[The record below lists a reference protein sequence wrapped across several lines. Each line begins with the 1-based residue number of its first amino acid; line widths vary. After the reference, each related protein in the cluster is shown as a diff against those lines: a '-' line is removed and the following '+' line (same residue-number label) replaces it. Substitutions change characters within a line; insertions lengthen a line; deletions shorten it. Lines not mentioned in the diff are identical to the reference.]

1 MEAEGQ
7 PEQRTTRYGYDAG
20 NRLVSQTGDAVKI
33 YTLDKGEATVSPSE
47 TRRYDAAGNLVE
59 FVDANGNVTR
69 SAYDSQ
75 NRKVRE
81 RNGDGYVTTW
91 AYDGAGN
98 VIEQRVYATAV
109 GLPADGSAPQPAD
122 GNCRVTKFEYDN
134 NNRLKR
140 TITPSQNIDVIY
152 RGENGNPGFQSV
164 ADLAVSKG
172 YDANGNTVRETDA
185 RGNSVYRWFDRAGR
199 KLLEVD
205 AAGYATAWAYNSVGK
220 PVRETRY
227 AAVLSGINSQTT
239 LDQARQQ
246 LKPGND
252 DRVSEFDY
260 DRMGRVSEERRL
272 NVKVSIDDGQSDG
285 LNTVRTQYLY
295 NALGQVRQQI
305 DAKGG
310 IADIDYD
317 SLGRETKRREAAY
330 GADQG
335 GLRPEA
341 RTYYNALGQSVKVE
355 RNNLNRPFLS
365 SEYGAGGRLLS
376 QTDAEGNVIRYQYD
390 AAGNLTRTLRDRQS
404 PDGTTAT
411 DETRFAYSAAKLQI
425 ARLDAGSGLWLETAY
440 NAWGQITG
448 KRTSPDRGG
457 AWQEFSEYDGLGRL
471 VKGNAGG
478 VTKLYGYDA
487 NGNAMLTVESG
498 DDGGDALRG
507 MTMAGLRAIIEQRAN
522 SNAPLDT
529 LRLTMSDYD
538 ARNQRTATYQPVMVK
553 VRDLGLARVM
563 PWFGAQTAQGSDSV
577 VKVGPVGKSGG
588 VLPNNPLGG
597 VMEFTL
603 PFSGGLTIRPFV
615 DAWNNE
621 TLEGNGFDGW
631 LMGFYVKANLPV
643 LNGYGAGQFQVEIV
657 NLNKPSK
664 EIRSG
669 RVSFDPGSN
678 GAEKLIDSGVL
689 EQIYF
694 GVPRY
699 PKDYSGCRIAVNV
712 YKVLPNGQTINI
724 YSSEAVIPSG
734 PLGGV
739 STSVTVKNTSRL
751 LHFKD
756 QPSDVNR
763 LLLLVRGKGT
773 NEGWRVMNVPRFSG
787 NWFALDWSGMARGE
801 YEFRCLGYNG
811 DGQLKSARQGT
822 MRLDD
827 SGAPPQLSNDPMPKA
842 FMYGPGQGLMNVA
855 GLGDGVTQ
863 GRIRFRVPGGDWND
877 ERDVNMATSGGPLKG
892 WLQFDP
898 AAMGLAAGQ
907 RYEYKLRG
915 LGGETVIG
923 SFIPNDPNS
932 VSEPQRWLD
941 QPQTVRLF
949 NQPAGVTSGK
959 VLYRRAGSN
968 DARQEAALV
977 YDPVEGSYVWNC
989 ADLAGRLS
997 QPTDFEVECQLY
1009 GSAGQLLNLVGGTV
1023 RLGQQNEIQASLA
1036 GKSLP
1041 AKVTFAPSQLDG
1053 VKMELRYHLKGS
1065 QSDTDWQNVILTR
1078 GAQGFEFN
1086 VDGLAVGDYEYRYQL
1101 RNAAGQLLN
1110 GADGQPLSVS
1120 GYLRRGAPGERDRT
1134 GDMEW
1139 VFIGINNPNATIT
1152 RSQHYNAFGEVDSET
1167 DGIGNTSRYVYS
1179 AAGKLLSKQDP
1190 QVSITLENGQKQT
1203 VSPLTQYRYDAMG
1216 NTVATIDANGKTNR
1230 QRWLAGSQNGQGK
1243 VTDEWHADGGVKTMK
1258 YDAQGNLASSQDEIK
1273 RLTRYS
1279 YDNLGQLKRV
1289 DRAGGGYD
1297 EYDYDSAGQRIR
1309 HRATSTGSDVFT
1321 DTTRY
1326 DSLGRV
1332 RETVSAAGRHLNY
1345 DYRWDAQLKGAGG
1358 TVVGGWRCV
1367 TRNDNLGNNWQED
1380 AVNLFGQKV
1389 EHTDLG
1395 GRVIAYDYNNAG
1407 QLRWQHGVKNSAQN
1421 IVYRY
1426 YGNGYLMS
1434 LEDSA
1439 IDSYTLYEYDKEGR
1453 KTFEGYR
1460 SIRAKD
1466 TYQYAEV
1473 QYDVLGRV
1481 TQIQDPKFLTRYEY
1495 DAVGNRRRIYAEY
1508 RDPVDGSQQTQDNWY
1523 TYDEMNRLIISMGRL
1538 DNGVI
1543 TRGSGAAS
1551 TGVQIAYDL
1560 AGQRKV
1566 VINANNGATETY
1578 AYTDNGYLKDTWL
1591 NGKLAAH
1598 RENDLL
1604 GRATEYRDYRWDG
1617 DGGQKSKTVT
1627 EYDRDNKVLSQVQ
1640 DDKSRT
1646 AFKMYN
1652 DGTLEHT
1659 EQKDG
1664 DTTTTTYYT
1673 YEWWDEAKQS
1683 TITAKPYNPN
1693 APGWKDGTSHLKYD
1707 ANGHLAEA
1715 IDEVANRSLRYVSNA
1730 QGLVL
1735 RREELN
1741 KGSTYKKQD
1750 YYYLDGKQVGAAGND
1765 GLVRVNYAQALAQ
1778 INLGNRKDEYRH
1790 GYQVSS
1796 ADFDQNYE
1804 PIGPNYPAQAPGT
1817 VTARDGDTLQV
1828 IAANLWGDKS
1838 LWYLLADANGLT
1850 GTETLKAGQVLRVPN
1865 KVTNLHNNSGT
1876 YRVYNPG
1883 EAIGDVTPTLPEPPP
1898 PPPPPSGG
1906 GGCGGIGAIFVAV
1919 VAVVAVVMTAGAAAV
1934 AITAAANGV
1943 GFSAAMGMA
1952 ASTLGAASA
1961 TLSGIGM
1968 AALGS
1973 ATWTGLA
1980 AAAIGGAVG
1989 SIVSQGAAMAMGMQD
2004 KFSWG
2009 QVGLS
2014 AFTTAATAGLAGG
2027 AGGSVFAGKE
2037 VGATV
2042 ARTMAVNAATQGV
2055 AMATGLQ
2062 KSFSWTSV
2070 AASGVAAW
2078 ATSGIKPN
2086 VETDPLANIGYGT
2099 LRGMAG
2105 GTIQSVLGN
2114 DHQPNWSS
2122 LAASSFGSVLGDVLT
2137 TEQVRQSV
2145 LAENDQ
2151 GLVAKAS
2158 PYAVVGDSGEDLTY
2172 GGGSNDKNMGY
2183 GGVRLAR
2190 AQRMQAGP
2198 GAIDISEPVAGYV
2211 NGQWVDEAHPTQVTA
2226 TRLER
2231 SWLQKGIDWVQDKI
2245 DWTMSAVEGFAHG
2258 VVGIAQG
2265 VQSLATDQIYVAGYA
2280 LTLGRMDDRGALA
2293 RNRAVV
2299 ENLPKI
2305 PGQIAAQFNDV
2316 MYYGVHPRERSAY
2329 DWGKAVADVAPIF
2342 VPALRVG
2349 RIGALS
2355 ASVGGR
2361 MLMADSLEAMGPT
2374 VDRMAWKYL
2383 PAARPASIMP
2393 DAPLAPGLKR
2403 TVGDVPNSGLSL
2415 HHTGGGGYADAA
2427 DELYAGIRASGTDV
2441 SAISQNTGIKP
2452 ENIQKVKDHVFYNE
2466 HLLDR
2471 YVDYGIDPVRARF
2484 DSDLNQAQAWQRLE
2498 GGTHTEADIM
2508 WLRHEAAERWYEL
2521 RHNSGY
2527 TAAHN
2532 AAERK
2537 WSGNPWGD
2545 Q

>member
-1 MEAEGQ
+1 TLQVEAEGQ
-7 PEQRTTRYGYDAG
+7 PEQRRTSYGYDAN
-20 NRLVSQTGDAVKI
+20 NRLVSQRGDVVHT
-33 YTLDKGEATVSPSE
+33 YTLTGADLKPLEADVAPTE

-59 FVDANGNVTR
+59 FIDAGGNVTR
-69 SAYDSQ
+69 AAYDSQ

-109 GLPADGSAPQPAD
+109 GLPADGGAPQPAD
-122 GNCRVTKFEYDN
+122 GACRVTRFEYDN

-152 RGENGNPGFQSV
+152 RGENGNPGFQSAV
-164 ADLAVSKG
+164 DLAVSRG

-227 AAVLSGINSQTT
+227 AVVLSGINGQTT

-246 LKPGND
+246 LKSGND

-272 NVKVSIDDGQSDG
+272 NVKVSVDDGQSDG

-317 SLGRETKRREAAY
+317 SLGRETKRHEAAY

-355 RNNLNRPFLS
+355 RNNLNRLFLS

-404 PDGTTAT
+404 PDGTTVT

-425 ARLDAGSGLWLETAY
+425 ASLDAGSGLWLETAY

-448 KRTSPDRGG
+448 KRTSPDRRG

-563 PWFGAQTAQGSDSV
+563 PWFGAQTVQGSDSV
-577 VKVGPVGKSGG
+577 VKVGPVGKSNG
-588 VLPNNPLGG
+588 
-597 VMEFTL
+597 TL
-603 PFSGGLTIRPFV
+603 PSYFSTNSVWCENPVTVNSTMTITYVGQGEVMPDDV
-615 DAWNNE
+615 
-621 TLEGNGFDGW
+621 GNFTTEIYGTVRITGRVVGDLSAYGSATPQ
-631 LMGFYVKANLPV
+631 LNLAISMHRLVGKALPV
-643 LNGYGAGQFQVEIV
+643 INASTVVQADGSFTYSEVLAIGSIRGNVGRGSRPKETYFDVGYSAQLAKPTSTGSVQNFPYSAASGFMSLNSSGSVSLNFQTGF
-657 NLNKPSK
+657 K
-664 EIRSG
+664 
-669 RVSFDPGSN
+669 
-678 GAEKLIDSGVL
+678 
-689 EQIYF
+689 Q
-694 GVPRY
+694 
-699 PKDYSGCRIAVNV
+699 
-712 YKVLPNGQTINI
+712 
-724 YSSEAVIPSG
+724 
-734 PLGGV
+734 
-739 STSVTVKNTSRL
+739 

-773 NEGWRVMNVPRFSG
+773 NEGWRVINVPRFSG
-787 NWFALDWSGMARGE
+787 NWFTLDWSGMAHGE

-968 DARQEAALV
+968 DARQEAPLV

-1036 GKSLP
+1036 GKSLS

-1120 GYLRRGAPGERDRT
+1120 GYMRRGAPGERDRT

-1139 VFIGINNPNATIT
+1139 AFIGINNPNATIT

-1273 RLTRYS
+1273 RLTRYG

-1332 RETVSAAGRHLNY
+1332 RETVSATGRHLNY

-1407 QLRWQHGVKNSAQN
+1407 QLRWQHGIQNSAQS

-1466 TYQYAEV
+1466 TYQYAEI
-1473 QYDVLGRV
+1473 QYDALGRV

-1508 RDPVDGSQQTQDNWY
+1508 HDPVDGSQQTQDNWY
-1523 TYDEMNRLIISMGRL
+1523 TYDEMNRLAISMGRL
-1538 DNGVI
+1538 DNGII
-1543 TRGSGAAS
+1543 TRGGGGAS

-1560 AGQRKV
+1560 AGQRRS
-1566 VINANNGATETY
+1566 VINANNGVTENY

-1617 DGGQKSKTVT
+1617 DGGQKSKTAT

-1646 AFKMYN
+1646 TFKMYN

-1693 APGWKDGTSHLKYD
+1693 APGWKDGTSHLRYD

-1750 YYYLDGKQVGAAGND
+1750 YYYLDGKQVGAVGND

-1778 INLGNRKDEYRH
+1778 LNLGNRKDEYRH

-1850 GTETLKAGQVLRVPN
+1850 GAETLKAGQVLRVPN

-1876 YRVYNPG
+1876 Y
-1883 EAIGDVTPTLPEPPP
+1883 
-1898 PPPPPSGG
+1898 
-1906 GGCGGIGAIFVAV
+1906 
-1919 VAVVAVVMTAGAAAV
+1919 
-1934 AITAAANGV
+1934 
-1943 GFSAAMGMA
+1943 
-1952 ASTLGAASA
+1952 
-1961 TLSGIGM
+1961 
-1968 AALGS
+1968 
-1973 ATWTGLA
+1973 
-1980 AAAIGGAVG
+1980 
-1989 SIVSQGAAMAMGMQD
+1989 
-2004 KFSWG
+2004 
-2009 QVGLS
+2009 
-2014 AFTTAATAGLAGG
+2014 
-2027 AGGSVFAGKE
+2027 
-2037 VGATV
+2037 
-2042 ARTMAVNAATQGV
+2042 
-2055 AMATGLQ
+2055 
-2062 KSFSWTSV
+2062 
-2070 AASGVAAW
+2070 
-2078 ATSGIKPN
+2078 
-2086 VETDPLANIGYGT
+2086 
-2099 LRGMAG
+2099 
-2105 GTIQSVLGN
+2105 
-2114 DHQPNWSS
+2114 
-2122 LAASSFGSVLGDVLT
+2122 
-2137 TEQVRQSV
+2137 
-2145 LAENDQ
+2145 
-2151 GLVAKAS
+2151 
-2158 PYAVVGDSGEDLTY
+2158 
-2172 GGGSNDKNMGY
+2172 
-2183 GGVRLAR
+2183 
-2190 AQRMQAGP
+2190 
-2198 GAIDISEPVAGYV
+2198 
-2211 NGQWVDEAHPTQVTA
+2211 
-2226 TRLER
+2226 
-2231 SWLQKGIDWVQDKI
+2231 
-2245 DWTMSAVEGFAHG
+2245 
-2258 VVGIAQG
+2258 
-2265 VQSLATDQIYVAGYA
+2265 
-2280 LTLGRMDDRGALA
+2280 
-2293 RNRAVV
+2293 
-2299 ENLPKI
+2299 
-2305 PGQIAAQFNDV
+2305 
-2316 MYYGVHPRERSAY
+2316 
-2329 DWGKAVADVAPIF
+2329 
-2342 VPALRVG
+2342 
-2349 RIGALS
+2349 
-2355 ASVGGR
+2355 
-2361 MLMADSLEAMGPT
+2361 
-2374 VDRMAWKYL
+2374 
-2383 PAARPASIMP
+2383 
-2393 DAPLAPGLKR
+2393 
-2403 TVGDVPNSGLSL
+2403 
-2415 HHTGGGGYADAA
+2415 
-2427 DELYAGIRASGTDV
+2427 
-2441 SAISQNTGIKP
+2441 
-2452 ENIQKVKDHVFYNE
+2452 
-2466 HLLDR
+2466 
-2471 YVDYGIDPVRARF
+2471 
-2484 DSDLNQAQAWQRLE
+2484 
-2498 GGTHTEADIM
+2498 
-2508 WLRHEAAERWYEL
+2508 
-2521 RHNSGY
+2521 
-2527 TAAHN
+2527 
-2532 AAERK
+2532 
-2537 WSGNPWGD
+2537 
-2545 Q
+2545 